1 MYVAPRASKRYTN
14 GVEYFLDFAFEKSSQ
29 NGIILCPCIDC
40 QSLLFA
46 KRAVVYDHLICSG
59 FKRGYLKWKDH
70 GEVQEA
76 SSSSNRQEGEGIYQ
90 HDMHGLLNDLF
101 PTCQM
106 EGNNAD
112 TTEGEDDTS
121 LSTEPVVKNDDR
133 KYNDLLRDVEQNVY
147 AGAKYSKLSC
157 LVHLYHLK
165 CLNGWSNKSFSM
177 LLEFLQ
183 DLLPE
188 GNHLPKKLHQ
198 VKKVLASLGLWYE
211 KIHAC
216 PNGCMLFW
224 DGHEKE
230 QSCSICG
237 ESRWKPTTNNPDD
250 NPDEE
255 ERPKKNK
262 AANIL
267 RWFPLKPRLQRL
279 FMSSK
284 TASLM
289 KWHHLE
295 RNKDGKLRH
304 PADALSWKDFDE
316 KNPQFA
322 ADPRNVRLGLASDG
336 FNPFKTMNVS
346 YSIWPVIVIP
356 YNLPPWYVMKRSN
369 FILSLIVP
377 GPKGPGNKIDV
388 YMQPLIKELWD
399 GIETFDA
406 CAKENFQLKAAVLST
421 IADFLL

>member
-1 MYVAPRASKRYTN
+1 MDRSWMYTAPRASKRYTN

-29 NGIILCPCIDC
+29 NGTILCPCIDC

-59 FKRGYLKWKDH
+59 FKRGYLYWKDH
-70 GEVQEA
+70 GEVHEA
-76 SSSSNRQEGEGIYQ
+76 APLGNRREDEGIYQ
-90 HDMHGLLNDLF
+90 HDMHGLLDDLF
-101 PTCQM
+101 PTLPM

-112 TTEGEDDTS
+112 TSEGEENTS
-121 LSTEPVVKNDDR
+121 LNTEPVKNDGT
-133 KYNDLLRDVEQNVY
+133 KSNDLLKDVEQKVY
-147 AGAKYSKLSC
+147 VGAKYSKLSC

-188 GNHLPKKLHQ
+188 GNLLPKKLHQ

-224 DGHEKE
+224 DSHEKE
-230 QSCSICG
+230 QTCSICR
-237 ESRWKPTTNNPDD
+237 ESRWKPTTNNT
-250 NPDEE
+250 DEE
-255 ERPKKNK
+255 ETQTKNK

-279 FMSSK
+279 YMSSK
-284 TASLM
+284 TVSLM

-304 PADALSWKDFDE
+304 PADGLAWKDFNK
-316 KNPQFA
+316 KNPEFA
-322 ADPRNVRLGLASDG
+322 TDPRNVRLALASDG

-356 YNLPPWYVMKRSN
+356 YNLPPWYVMKQPN
-369 FILSLIVP
+369 FIFSLIIP
-377 GPKGPGNKIDV
+377 GPKAPGDKIDV
-388 YMQPLIKELWD
+388 YIQPLIKELKDLWD
-399 GIETFDA
+399 GVKTFDA
-406 CAKENFQLKAAVLST
+406 CAKENF
-421 IADFLL
+421 